1 MKNRKSKLLII
12 LFLFISIG
20 VQSQV
25 LIALL
30 LGDKLNTGKIE
41 FGLDGGYNF
50 SSISKLE
57 TNNWNNS
64 FNLGFYFDFKLKD
77 QWLFNTGVLVKSSLG
92 AGKLTEADLNFLQAT
107 IYDSEGG
114 EYEQKISYFLVPALI
129 KYKFKNNMH
138 VELGP
143 EFGLMYKAWI
153 EYNFEE
159 DGYSSRIKQ
168 GNKDDINRME
178 VGLAAG
184 AGYRLVKGLGWTIGV
199 RYHYGFTNVYKNRSG
214 TKNNALFL
222 KLNVPIGVS
231 DEKKKEVK
239 ELKAKLK
246 QEKEAEKANKNNKKE
261 DKK

>member
-1 MKNRKSKLLII
+1 MKKTKFLII
-12 LFLFISIG
+12 CFLFVTIG

-50 SSISKLE
+50 SSISDLE

-92 AGKLTEADLNFLQAT
+92 AGNLTEADLNFLKAT
-107 IYDSEGG
+107 IYDHEGG

-143 EFGLMYKAWI
+143 EFGLMHKAWI
-153 EYNFEE
+153 EYKFKE
-159 DGYSSRIKQ
+159 DGYTSKLKQ
-168 GNKDDINRME
+168 GNEDAINRME

-184 AGYRLVKGLGWTIGV
+184 AGYRLLKGLGWTIGV
-199 RYHYGFTNVYKNRSG
+199 RYHYGFTNVYKDRSG

-231 DEKKKEVK
+231 DEKKKEVN
-239 ELKAKLK
+239 ELKAKLEE
-246 QEKEAEKANKNNKKE
+246 EKKAKKLIKKADK
-261 DKK
+261 DKKNE